1 MPTEHGFRLDNDKS
15 ATPSG
20 PAAREQGPE
29 EPVGPLKP
37 DLLPRSLAVEHEQL
51 MAKGQDLGVEGSP
64 ASEERSERANDGQNG
79 RDHARIRLG
88 EMRELLN
95 DFQAVEILGRPT
107 PVAEEVRVEVG
118 DSRWGPSAVG
128 RRRPQ
133 QVPAEPYDLG
143 HTLSVQRRDTLSTSC
158 GLATHGFESPKA
170 RRSSPTR
177 IATSPP

>member
-1 MPTEHGFRLDNDKS
+1 MLM
-15 ATPSG
+15 
-20 PAAREQGPE
+20 AAALVSSCAPRE
-29 EPVGPLKP
+29 EPEPSV
-37 DLLPRSLAVEHEQL
+37 SAAVENCSAALEKL
-51 MAKGQDLGVEGSP
+51 VRSPAKGQDLGVEGSP

-95 DFQAVEILGRPT
+95 DFQAVEILGRHT

-133 QVPAEPYDLG
+133 HVPAEPYDLG
-143 HTLSVQRRDTLSTSC
+143 HTLSVRRRDTLSTSC